1 MADSSIIGKT
11 ADMMVSGQEVEERRT
26 DFVCVLALVDT
37 TASNAIALPV
47 RDAFDPRMPTSEVRV
62 VAASSERD
70 LLAPTLPD
78 VCIAVSG
85 RRPEDLIP
93 GICEL
98 AAAGVPVAIVAESA
112 LDVPPMPLG
121 ETALQRVSIISATTT
136 EVLLDKL
143 AEWLVEATNKGIAM
157 AANFPF
163 CRKAKVRKLTNDMAV
178 ETAMNRAKQGPGG
191 ELPSVAVS
199 QARLALSIAAVNG
212 QPLSLRRVPEVVSA
226 IGVGVGSRMLA
237 NKYLG
242 KIPVVGWLFEAGL
255 GYLGTEATGKTLQH
269 RFDRREAKAAKRAGE
284 EVPASRKA
292 IASGGIPAA
301 RRLVES
307 TQVGVHPAT
316 SIVATRVSEPTIG
329 RPRHMRPIVVEDV
342 LDVPVERMEEE
353 PVRETAPAKN
363 DGVPL
368 RSHAVCDVRL
378 LTEDKGSG
386 YILYGTGAG
395 A

>member
-1 MADSSIIGKT
+1 MADSSIIAKT

-37 TASNAIALPV
+37 TASTSIALPV

-62 VAASSERD
+62 VAADSERD

-78 VCIAVSG
+78 VCVAVSG
-85 RRPEDLIP
+85 KRPEDLVP

-136 EVLLDKL
+136 EVLLEKL
-143 AEWLVEATNKGIAM
+143 AEWLIEATHKGIAM

-226 IGVGVGSRMLA
+226 IGVGVGSRVLA

-269 RFDRREAKAAKRAGE
+269 RYDRREAKAAKRAGE
-284 EVPASRKA
+284 EAPAPHRA
-292 IASGGIPAA
+292 IGATVAPAA

-307 TQVGVHPAT
+307 SQVGAQAAT
-316 SIVATRVSEPTIG
+316 SIVAARGTDAAFRK
-329 RPRHMRPIVVEDV
+329 PRHLRPVAVDDV
-342 LDVPVERMEEE
+342 LDVPVENVAEK
-353 PVRETAPAKN
+353 PARSQATVEGA
-363 DGVPL
+363 GVPL
-368 RSHAVCDVRL
+368 RSHAASDVRL
-378 LTEDKGSG
+378 LSGDKGGG